1 MFSCNAVWMI
11 CSDDSDTDSGE
22 YPGIQRYCCHFES
35 HGSVII
41 GDLCVL
47 LSFFL
52 FIAYTQVL
60 SIAVSTI
67 ANQVSWSVAFL
78 KAASTMKLRLF
89 QVILDCSEPVNSWQ
103 VIQVWLGLPGGRQQ
117 LTGDP
122 GVIWFSWRS
131 STVGRW
137 SWIVAAMNPKESQSM
152 FCHHLRNRWSTRDLP
167 TCNQRVLLKSLNFH
181 IYTLWDVWH
190 YSSLISRDFDFF
202 PASEDHFF
210 VQ

>member
-1 MFSCNAVWMI
+1 MFSCKAVWMI

-22 YPGIQRYCCHFES
+22 YSWIQRYCCRFES

-41 GDLCVL
+41 WWFVCFIVFLSLHSIHLGLEHSCVHNCKPSVLISCLPQGCLKNETQTVSGHPWLLWARCDLV
-47 LSFFL
+47 FM
-52 FIAYTQVL
+52 
-60 SIAVSTI
+60 
-67 ANQVSWSVAFL
+67 VA
-78 KAASTMKLRLF
+78 
-89 QVILDCSEPVNSWQ
+89 VNSWQ
-103 VIQVWLGLPGGRQQ
+103 AIQVWLGLPGGRQQ

-167 TCNQRVLLKSLNFH
+167 TCNQRVLL
-181 IYTLWDVWH
+181 I
-190 YSSLISRDFDFF
+190 
-202 PASEDHFF
+202 P
-210 VQ
+210 